1 MIFMYLIAL
10 FAVAIWHATVYQPID
25 DISIHQMDKY
35 IYMYMHSTCKIQC
48 YISFTCSL
56 FLAKNTTITADISF
70 AD

>member
-1 MIFMYLIAL
+1 MIFIYLIAL
-10 FAVAIWHATVYQPID
+10 FAVAIWQATVYQPID
-25 DISIHQMDKY
+25 DISIHQMVKY

-48 YISFTCSL
+48 YISFTCFL